1 MHRFVN
7 TFYQRKPAA
16 MNNLNNRLTES
27 AKSAALKIRNFVLF
41 LTRRAQSDMIFRVA
55 SSLSYTSLIAI
66 VPLVAIGLAIF
77 SVFPVFSEVRVQFQ
91 EMLLKNFVPNTEQEI
106 ILYLNQFV
114 NATAKL
120 TTVGVIGI
128 VITAILLLST
138 IENGLNFIF
147 KVYKPR
153 SIRTK
158 ITLYWTVITLGPLL
172 LGTGFSMRG
181 YVFALQ
187 KFMPEYFINAEV
199 FFTTII
205 PSLFTILSLVILYVL
220 VPNKKVKISNAVAG
234 ALVASVLFYIMRKIF
249 ALVISFS
256 SIYTTLYGAL
266 AIIPIMLI
274 WLYLIWVVVIF
285 GAVVTAAL
293 GEFREGKEIVENQSP
308 NFHHR
313 KKNKHT
319 AKKFLP
325 KEQN

>member
-1 MHRFVN
+1 
-7 TFYQRKPAA
+7 

-256 SIYTTLYGAL
+256 SVYTTLYGAL

-293 GEFREGKEIVENQSP
+293 GEFREDKEIMENQSP

-319 AKKFLP
+319 AKKFLS

>member
-1 MHRFVN
+1 
-7 TFYQRKPAA
+7 
-16 MNNLNNRLTES
+16 MNNLSNRLFES
-27 AKSAALKIRNFVLF
+27 LKSGAFKLKSFLLF
-41 LTRRAQSDMIFRVA
+41 LTRRAQSDMIFRVS

-66 VPLVAIGLAIF
+66 VPLIAVGLAIF

-106 ILYLNQFV
+106 ALYFNQFV
-114 NATAKL
+114 SATAKL
-120 TTVGVIGI
+120 TTAGVIGI

-138 IENGLNFIF
+138 IENSLNFIF

-153 SIRTK
+153 NIRTK

-187 KFMPEYFINAEV
+187 KFMPDYFISAEV
-199 FFTTII
+199 FFSTIL
-205 PSLFTILSLVILYVL
+205 PSILTILSLVILYVL
-220 VPNKKVKISNAVAG
+220 VPNKKVRISNALAG
-234 ALVASVLFYIMRKIF
+234 ALVASVLFYVIRRIF
-249 ALVISFS
+249 ALVISFDTV
-256 SIYTTLYGAL
+256 YTTVYGAL

-285 GAVVTAAL
+285 GAIVTAAL
-293 GEFREGKEIVENQSP
+293 GEFREGRETIENQQIERP
-308 NFHHR
+308 QR
-313 KKNKHT
+313 KKHKYN

-325 KEQN
+325 KEQK

>member
-1 MHRFVN
+1 
-7 TFYQRKPAA
+7 
-16 MNNLNNRLTES
+16 MNNLFHRLFES
-27 AKSAALKIRNFVLF
+27 LKSGALDIKNFAVF
-41 LTRRAQSDMIFRVA
+41 LTRRAQSDMIFRVS

-66 VPLVAIGLAIF
+66 VPLIAVGLAIF
-77 SVFPVFSEVRVQFQ
+77 SVFPVFSEVRIQFQ

-106 ILYLNQFV
+106 VLYFNQFV

-120 TTVGVIGI
+120 TAVGVIGI
-128 VITAILLLST
+128 VITAIMLLST
-138 IENGLNFIF
+138 IENSLNFIF

-187 KFMPEYFINAEV
+187 KFMPDYFIGAEV
-199 FFTTII
+199 FFSTIL
-205 PSLFTILSLVILYVL
+205 PSILTILSLVILYVL
-220 VPNKKVKISNAVAG
+220 VPNKKVKISNALAG
-234 ALVASVLFYIMRKIF
+234 ALVASVLFYAMRKIF

-256 SIYTTLYGAL
+256 SVYTTLYGAL

-274 WLYLIWVVVIF
+274 WLYLIWVAVIF

-293 GEFREGKEIVENQSP
+293 GEFREGREVPENQMP
-308 NFHHR
+308 ERLPRR
-313 KKNKHT
+313 KNRHY
-319 AKKFLP
+319 AKKLLP
-325 KEQN
+325 KEQK

>member
-1 MHRFVN
+1 
-7 TFYQRKPAA
+7 
-16 MNNLNNRLTES
+16 MNNFSIQLSQSVKSCAS
-27 AKSAALKIRNFVLF
+27 AVGNFIVF
-41 LTRRAQSDMIFRVA
+41 LTRRARSDMIFRVA
-55 SSLSYTSLIAI
+55 SSLSYTSLIAL
-66 VPLVAIGLAIF
+66 VPLLAVGLAIF

-91 EMLLKNFVPNTEQEI
+91 ELVLKNFVPNTEQEI
-106 ILYLNQFV
+106 VFYLNQFV
-114 NATAKL
+114 SAAAKL

-172 LGTGFSMRG
+172 LGTAFSMRG

-187 KFMPEYFINAEV
+187 KFMPDYFISAEL
-199 FFTTII
+199 FFSTIM
-205 PSLFTILSLVILYVL
+205 PSFLTILSLVILYVL
-220 VPNKKVKISNAVAG
+220 VPNKKVKISNALAG
-234 ALVASVLFYIMRKIF
+234 ALIASLLFYLIRKVF
-249 ALVISFS
+249 AFVMSFDTV
-256 SIYTTLYGAL
+256 YTTLYGAL

-293 GEFREGKEIVENQSP
+293 GEFREGRDLPENQRIQQAYREKIRQR
-308 NFHHR
+308 N
-313 KKNKHT
+313 KKL
-319 AKKFLP
+319 LP
-325 KEQN
+325 REQK

>member
-1 MHRFVN
+1 
-7 TFYQRKPAA
+7 
-16 MNNLNNRLTES
+16 MNNLSNQLTETARS
-27 AKSAALKIRNFVLF
+27 CAVTVRKFVLF
-41 LTRRAQSDMIFRVA
+41 LARRAKSDMIFRVA

-91 EMLLKNFVPNTEQEI
+91 EMLLRNFVPNTEQEI

-120 TTVGVIGI
+120 TAVGVIGI

-187 KFMPEYFINAEV
+187 KFMPDYFIDAEV

-205 PSLFTILSLVILYVL
+205 PGLFTILSLVILYVL
-220 VPNKKVKISNAVAG
+220 VPNKKVEIGNAVAG

-256 SIYTTLYGAL
+256 SVYTTLYGAL

-285 GAVVTAAL
+285 GAVVTASL
-293 GEFREGKEIVENQSP
+293 GEFRENPETAENQLP
-308 NFHHR
+308 APARR
-313 KKNKHT
+313 KKANITEKSSCQENKNRT
-319 AKKFLP
+319 
-325 KEQN
+325 